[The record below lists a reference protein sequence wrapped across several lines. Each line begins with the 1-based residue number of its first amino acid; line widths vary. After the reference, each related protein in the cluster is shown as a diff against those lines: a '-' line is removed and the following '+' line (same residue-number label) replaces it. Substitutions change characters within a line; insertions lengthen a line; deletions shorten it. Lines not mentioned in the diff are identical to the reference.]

1 MTDTLKKYLAAVK
14 RRLNL
19 PKEVRQR
26 VMTDFASSLQGRLEA
41 GQSEEEILAELG
53 SPKKAA
59 AELNEQMKEF
69 AFRKSFWRWPCLGAG
84 ILSLI
89 VFLTRGIPLA
99 VISFPLRQGGSIGII
114 GGADGPTSIL
124 VTSSYPLNPWYGLLW
139 LIPVVLG
146 FAGFLL
152 LRRLRRK

>member
-19 PKEVRQR
+19 PRDVKNR

-69 AFRKSFWRWPCLGAG
+69 AFRKSLWRWPCLGAG

-89 VFLTRGIPLA
+89 VFLTRGIPL
-99 VISFPLRQGGSIGII
+99 VVLSFPVHQSSIGII

-146 FAGFLL
+146 FAGFFLL
-152 LRRLRRK
+152 CRLRRK

>member
-19 PKEVRQR
+19 PRDVKNR
-26 VMTDFASSLQGRLEA
+26 VMTDFASSVQGRLEA
-41 GQSEEEILAELG
+41 GQSEEEIFAELG

-84 ILSLI
+84 ILSI
-89 VFLTRGIPLA
+89 IAFLTRGIPLA
-99 VISFPLRQGGSIGII
+99 VISFPVHQDSTIGII
-114 GGADGPTSIL
+114 GGADGPTSIF
-124 VTSSYPLNPWYGLLW
+124 VAASYPLNPWSTLWW

-146 FAGFLL
+146 FAGFFL